1 MILELDNK
9 GAVDLVNNYSM
20 GGRTRHMETRQYYYQ
35 GKIVVKWTPGSGK
48 AVISLPRTYSARNST
63 SMLQCMLEKI
73 CTWETL
79 DMRLHPNTGRVS
91 EVIIGFSELQ
101 TW

>member
-48 AVISLPRTYSARNST
+48 SSDLFTKSLQRKDFKNRAPVDVGKDLYMGES
-63 SMLQCMLEKI
+63 
-73 CTWETL
+73 
-79 DMRLHPNTGRVS
+79 
-91 EVIIGFSELQ
+91 
-101 TW
+101 